1 MFRYDYFGDM
11 SVTGTVQQ
19 HDLLRVKDR
28 YALKKI
34 FQPFIFLLRSFRD
47 GKKVGIMIIKFIVK
61 YQIIKI
67 KIQNLL
73 TVSKILLLHCI

>member
-1 MFRYDYFGDM
+1 M

-47 GKKVGIMIIKFIVK
+47 CKKSRYNDHKVYCK
-61 YQIIKI
+61 
-67 KIQNLL
+67 
-73 TVSKILLLHCI
+73 VSNNHNKDTKLGYSFLDYTNPLHLEF